1 MQVEIS
7 ITFMAG
13 EGFFQMKKLL
23 FWAVALS
30 VVFTLAAC
38 GQSSD
43 KPASGAAAASNELK
57 IEASNWKFDQVEYR
71 VKAGQPV
78 KMTLVNKAGVH
89 AAAIKEFNVDVQG
102 GKSVT
107 FTPDKPGTYEILC
120 SIPCGGTEQ
129 HTGMKAK
136 LIVE

>member
-7 ITFMAG
+7 IISTVG
-13 EGFFQMKKLL
+13 EGFLFMKKLL

-38 GQSSD
+38 GQSED
-43 KPASGAAAASNELK
+43 KPAAGAAASNEVK
-57 IEASNWKFDQVEYR
+57 IEATNWKFDQAEYR

-78 KMTLVNKAGVH
+78 KLSLVNKAGVH
-89 AAAIKEFNVDVQG
+89 AASIKDFNVDVQG